1 MRRALLLLLLAAC
14 ASAQTP
20 IVSGTLNTAL
30 TVSGVTVNLAASP
43 GAVTNQYALIGV
55 ELMYVRAV
63 QSANLTVTR
72 GSSGTTPLAHARG
85 ANAWIGPLLAFVAS
99 NPTGACVRS
108 SLPYVPVVSLSS
120 GNAYDCIGSVYTLVA
135 GSGVAFGVPI
145 GGTGSTSFTGLGC
158 VSVSADGLHL
168 LTLSATPCGSGG
180 GSSAW
185 SSITSG
191 TNNIATMF
199 CGTGCAMTFSGSG
212 SIVASHISSLTGVV
226 KASVGAVSVVSGIP
240 TDCVLVNGTS
250 ATCGTGG
257 TFQGV
262 VTSANATGA
271 ITLTRTATVQTW
283 NLTLTGNVSGITLV
297 GFVAGDTGTLKF
309 TQDSTP
315 RVVTYGASVVN
326 GSQPCSV
333 NGSTITQDFFY
344 SGSSMV
350 IGKTGFTGCPP
361 AIITSSGAVISIAD
375 TNGATLLDDSTT
387 QDALR
392 KRLGF
397 GTTLTYPAI
406 ILDSPV
412 SVSTPSAGQS
422 YFYIDPVS
430 SNMFQKNST
439 GTINHGIQDVSCITN
454 QFVSAVS
461 AAGAGTC
468 TAIAG
473 GGATFSSGNGPI
485 LEFYPL
491 GMANGNFAPTAGR
504 VYCHRISAQ
513 STETL
518 VTGISRT
525 ASALNGTTQYFA
537 FGLYDLTG
545 NLLRKGIETAASGLN
560 VRRAVLTSPYT
571 VSGGTDYYMC
581 SAWDSTQT
589 PINLYQSGTDANE
602 YQSATPFYAV
612 ETASFA
618 SGMPATIDTTMF
630 TKIVTSMWMAGSPF

>member
-99 NPTGACVRS
+99 NPSGACVRS

-168 LTLSATPCGSGG
+168 LTLSATPCGGSGG
-180 GSSAW
+180 TPAFSDITNGAALSKTFTVGNSSTLT
-185 SSITSG
+185 TSG
-191 TNNIATMF
+191 T
-199 CGTGCAMTFSGSG
+199 GTV
-212 SIVASHISSLTGVV
+212 VANRIGALTGVV
-226 KASVGAVSVVSGIP
+226 VATSGTPAVVTGP
-240 TDCVLVNGTS
+240 ANDCVLVNGTS

-257 TFQGV
+257 SFQGLV
-262 VTSANATGA
+262 NSANATGA
-271 ITLTRTATVQTW
+271 ITLTRAATVQTF

-297 GFVAGDTGTLKF
+297 GFAAGDTGTLKF

-315 RVVTYGASVVN
+315 RSVTYGASVVN

-333 NGSTITQDFFY
+333 PGSTITQDFFY

-350 IGKTGFTGCPP
+350 IGKAGFTGCSP
-361 AIITSSGAVISIAD
+361 AIVTSSGAIINILD
-375 TNGATLLDDSTT
+375 TNGVTLVDDSTI
-387 QDALR
+387 QNVFD
-392 KRLGF
+392 KYLGF
-397 GTTLTYPAI
+397 GTRLTYPTLI
-406 ILDSPV
+406 VDSPV
-412 SVSTPSAGQS
+412 VVTTPASGFS
-422 YFYIDPVS
+422 YFYIDPTAK
-430 SNMFQKNST
+430 NMFQKNDA

-473 GGATFSSGNGPI
+473 GGATFSAGNGPI

-537 FGLYDLTG
+537 FGMYDLTG

-630 TKIVTSMWMAGSPF
+630 TKIITSMWMAGSPF